1 MNSIAPSSPFP
12 TTEAVASHTDTDAG
26 LSRDQRTVLLLRR
39 AKELEDQTAEEC
51 RRVAVSINMPMAR
64 GLARRYRSQGLSLDD
79 LYQVAYLGLVESTER
94 FDPDRGHGFTEF
106 AVPTIRG
113 ELRKHFRDAGW
124 TVRPPRRLQE
134 LQAAIRMS
142 EQDLNQSLGRSP
154 RPSEIADQLG
164 ENVRDVIEALAID
177 GCFQPSSLDAPT
189 GAAHDAP
196 PLAETLGREDDY
208 GAADARLM
216 LAPAIRHLKARDR
229 QIMELRYFRG
239 LTQQEIGDAIGV
251 TQMQVSRLIARILRD
266 LRKSVGSFDEA
277 TARAAS

>member
-1 MNSIAPSSPFP
+1 MDSIAPPPDLMLADPSAP
-12 TTEAVASHTDTDAG
+12 HIDTDDG
-26 LSRDQRTVLLLRR
+26 LSRDQRTVVLLRR
-39 AKELEDQTAEEC
+39 AKRLEEQPAKDC

-64 GLARRYRSQGLSLDD
+64 GLARRYRSQGIALDD

-134 LQAAIRMS
+134 LQAAIRLS
-142 EQDLNQSLGRSP
+142 EQDLNQQLGRPP
-154 RPSEIADQLG
+154 RPLEVADQLG

-189 GAAHDAP
+189 GSAHDAP
-196 PLAETLGREDDY
+196 PLTETLGGEDDY
-208 GAADARLM
+208 ESADARVM
-216 LAPAIRHLKARDR
+216 LAPAIRSLKERDR
-229 QIMELRYFRG
+229 RIMELRYFRG
-239 LTQQEIGDAIGV
+239 LTQQEIGERIGV

-266 LRKSVGSFDEA
+266 LRESVGPIEEV
-277 TARAAS
+277 TARAS

>member
-1 MNSIAPSSPFP
+1 MNSIAPSPDVTLTQP
-12 TTEAVASHTDTDAG
+12 LDPYTDTDAG
-26 LSRDQRTVLLLRR
+26 LTRDQRTVVLLRR
-39 AKELEDQTAEEC
+39 AKRLDEHPAQEC

-64 GLARRYRSQGLSLDD
+64 GLARRYRSQGLALDD

-134 LQAAIRMS
+134 LQAAIRLS
-142 EQDLNQSLGRSP
+142 EQDLNQELGRPP
-154 RPSEIADQLG
+154 RPKEVADQLG
-164 ENVRDVIEALAID
+164 EDVRDVIEALAID

-208 GAADARLM
+208 ESADARLV
-216 LAPAIRHLKARDR
+216 LAPAIQHLKARDR

-239 LTQQEIGDAIGV
+239 LTQQEIGDTIGV

-266 LRKSVGSFDEA
+266 LREAVGPLEEP
-277 TARAAS
+277 AAWAS